1 MENLNKM
8 VATSLPDYED
18 DVPMSDEERDVE
30 DIVMVPLTDLDPTP
44 LEGTGT
50 KIEDAASPTEAA
62 PTTSSSMAGR
72 SSEPATPPRE
82 IAQAGSDGRS
92 SGNDPVATPKSTAG
106 SKGSSKLRCR
116 KCYQR
121 HHLRQCN
128 AFQSMPLDQ
137 RIRTVVRL
145 QHCSNCL
152 DSGHSLRHCK
162 KDSACRNCR
171 GRHHTLLCPSN
182 TLPSQSNTPRPSAK
196 KFKRPSASNCPSASL
211 TPVNPTQNLAIQP
224 IVTLGP
230 TIIAQLVLNSRRI
243 PVRALLDPCAGN
255 SRICISLV
263 QSLRL
268 QTIPLGPDRFVQCT
282 LASSY
287 NDSQK
292 LLVSARVTEL
302 RHIVS
307 PSESASEEIANHYEG
322 MMLADPQFFKAAR
335 IVLVLGAEVYPKVMK
350 AQTYSSQGFPWSQL
364 TIFGWIV

>member
-1 MENLNKM
+1 MPLLRRRQLLLLPLPWQGGLPSQPLLHGRLHRLVLMDARQATTQWRRRNLLRALK
-8 VATSLPDYED
+8 
-18 DVPMSDEERDVE
+18 VP
-30 DIVMVPLTDLDPTP
+30 
-44 LEGTGT
+44 
-50 KIEDAASPTEAA
+50 
-62 PTTSSSMAGR
+62 
-72 SSEPATPPRE
+72 
-82 IAQAGSDGRS
+82 RS
-92 SGNDPVATPKSTAG
+92 SGVESAIKGTPA
-106 SKGSSKLRCR
+106 
-116 KCYQR
+116 
-121 HHLRQCN
+121 
-128 AFQSMPLDQ
+128 
-137 RIRTVVRL
+137 
-145 QHCSNCL
+145 
-152 DSGHSLRHCK
+152 
-162 KDSACRNCR
+162 NCR

-230 TIIAQLVLNSRRI
+230 TIIAQLVLNSRRV

-364 TIFGWIV
+364 TIFGWIVSGPCPM